1 MLVETS
7 MKTEIYTHC
16 VNLETQIS
24 VMESF
29 SYGTPMT
36 LLYISDTLSYAS

>member
-7 MKTEIYTHC
+7 MKSEIYTHC

-24 VMESF
+24 A
-29 SYGTPMT
+29 SYIETRNGE
-36 LLYISDTLSYAS
+36 LLLRYSYDTIVHQ

>member
-7 MKTEIYTHC
+7 MKSEIYTHC

-24 VMESF
+24 A
-29 SYGTPMT
+29 SY
-36 LLYISDTLSYAS
+36 IEIA